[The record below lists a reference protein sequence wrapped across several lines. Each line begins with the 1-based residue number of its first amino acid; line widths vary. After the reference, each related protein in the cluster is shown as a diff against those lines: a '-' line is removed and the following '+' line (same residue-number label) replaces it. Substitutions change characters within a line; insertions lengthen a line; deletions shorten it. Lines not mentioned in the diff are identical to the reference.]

1 MYLISDYFSFV
12 AGNAARGTVHEHA
25 TFRGSPHIYSRRTI
39 TLTATNNQYI
49 VDFDVFMDLL
59 RETRK
64 MWESK
69 LSLGRNI
76 YRCFLFFLCIYLY
89 FLLRKSGL
97 NLFLSVC
104 GARKWR
110 QSETP
115 SLLFWNPHVFYCHGS
130 RLCWWLWVYDAARL
144 HELFCVMHTDH
155 RPVLTVTFSLNCLF
169 HKGHFVKKSTQNKR
183 TRQWFKHM

>member
-59 RETRK
+59 RETKK

-97 NLFLSVC
+97 NLFSVC
-104 GARKWR
+104 LWCQEMTAEWDTFASVLKPSCFLLSWF
-110 QSETP
+110 S
-115 SLLFWNPHVFYCHGS
+115 SLLMTLSLWRSQTTRTV
-130 RLCWWLWVYDAARL
+130 LCDAYRPSFSVDCNFQL
-144 HELFCVMHTDH
+144 EL
-155 RPVLTVTFSLNCLF
+155 LF
-169 HKGHFVKKSTQNKR
+169 P
-183 TRQWFKHM
+183 

>member
-1 MYLISDYFSFV
+1 MWDCAWTCYIQGLATYLQQ
-12 AGNAARGTVHEHA
+12 
-25 TFRGSPHIYSRRTI
+25 
-39 TLTATNNQYI
+39 TNNNVNRYKQSVHCWFWCFHGFVERNKKNVRI
-49 VDFDVFMDLL
+49 QTQFGEKHLQMFVF
-59 RETRK
+59 
-64 MWESK
+64 
-69 LSLGRNI
+69 N
-76 YRCFLFFLCIYLY
+76 FFYCIYLY

-155 RPVLTVTFSLNCLF
+155 RPVLTVTFSLNCIF

-183 TRQWFKHM
+183 TRQWFKNM